1 MEAARPSLTPRH
13 TNLEEAYDAVRLCST
28 TAAAT
33 PTPRCPLSSATSP
46 AYRRVREIVQLRVDW
61 FDGANLLG
69 RVDAAVM
76 TRVDAALRVVQDL

>member
-1 MEAARPSLTPRH
+1 M
-13 TNLEEAYDAVRLCST
+13 AVN
-28 TAAAT
+28 
-33 PTPRCPLSSATSP
+33 
-46 AYRRVREIVQLRVDW
+46 IVQLRVDW

>member
-1 MEAARPSLTPRH
+1 M
-13 TNLEEAYDAVRLCST
+13 
-28 TAAAT
+28 
-33 PTPRCPLSSATSP
+33 SSATSP

-61 FDGANLLG
+61 FDGANHLG